1 MLDERRN
8 GGPQLRAFQED
19 FLSRIDRRKA
29 AVSRDPRYIEQ
40 HNWTGYLNE
49 LSGAQKQR
57 WQNYRQRLLSDPAA
71 TFDVDGGR
79 A

>member
-49 LSGAQKQR
+49 LSRTQKQR
-57 WQNYRQRLLSDPAA
+57 WQNYRRRLLDDPAA
-71 TFDVDGGR
+71 AFGEGLPQ
-79 A
+79 

>member
-19 FLSRIDRRKA
+19 FLSRINRRKA
-29 AVSRDPRYIEQ
+29 AVSRDPRHIEQ

-57 WQNYRQRLLSDPAA
+57 WQNYRQRLLDDQAA
-71 TFDVDGGR
+71 VFGEGLPQ
-79 A
+79 